1 MPRLLTAG
9 ESHGATLVVIVDG
22 LPAGIPL
29 GVEDVDRELRRRQ
42 AGYGRGQRAAGTID
56 RARLLAG
63 VADGKTTGAPVAI
76 EIANP
81 EPETASQGPIGQVLS
96 GPAPAGP
103 ATSGRRPSDPG
114 RGDRAERPAVPRPGH
129 ADLGLAV
136 KYGTPDFWPGAER
149 ASARETAAR
158 VAGATVAR
166 ALLTRLGVEVGSH
179 VTAIGG
185 VTVTWGQESPAAAAE
200 TRPGAAIVAGI
211 GPADA
216 RDGPGWRAVFAAAET
231 DGLRCADA
239 GTSLRMRAAI
249 DEASARGDTLGG
261 IFEVA
266 ALGCPPGLGGFGQWD
281 RRLDARLA
289 GAVMSVPGV
298 KAVSIGLGFEA
309 AALHGGLAHDP
320 VLPGLGP
327 LGTARPSNL
336 AGGLEGGITNGQPV
350 VVRAAMKPIPSLG
363 SPLPSIDLVSGAP
376 CLAPRVRGD
385 VCAVPAAAVVA
396 EAMVAWELATAVL
409 ERYGGDTLEAVVEA
423 WLRDVAAWR
432 HGPGADR
439 GEVAGRTAGEATT
452 P

>member
-42 AGYGRGQRAAGTID
+42 AGYGRGPRAGGTVD
-56 RARLLAG
+56 RARFLAG
-63 VADGKTTGAPVAI
+63 VAGGKTTGAPVAI

-81 EPETASQGPIGQVLS
+81 EPETASRPV
-96 GPAPAGP
+96 AGP

-211 GPADA
+211 GPAAA

-239 GTSLRMRAAI
+239 GTSLRMRAVI

-261 IFEVA
+261 IFEVV

-298 KAVSIGLGFEA
+298 KAVSIGLGFEV
-309 AALHGGLAHDP
+309 AALHGSLAHDP

-363 SPLPSIDLVSGAP
+363 NPLPSIDLVSGAP
-376 CLAPRVRGD
+376 GLAPRVRGD
-385 VCAVPAAAVVA
+385 VCAVPAVAVVA
-396 EAMVAWELATAVL
+396 EAMVAWELAAAVL
-409 ERYGGDTLEAVVEA
+409 ERYGSDTLEAVVGA
-423 WLRDVAAWR
+423 WRRDAAAWR
-432 HGPGADR
+432 RDA
-439 GEVAGRTAGEATT
+439 EATI

>member
-29 GVEDVDRELRRRQ
+29 GVEDIDRELRRRQ
-42 AGYGRGQRAAGTID
+42 AGYGRGPRATGTID

-63 VADGKTTGAPVAI
+63 VSGGKTTGAPVAI

-81 EPETASQGPIGQVLS
+81 EPETANLRTTQG
-96 GPAPAGP
+96 
-103 ATSGRRPSDPG
+103 
-114 RGDRAERPAVPRPGH
+114 ERPTVPRPGH

-136 KYGTPDFWPGAER
+136 KYGTPDFWSQAER

-185 VTVTWGQESPAAAAE
+185 VVVAE
-200 TRPGAAIVAGI
+200 TRPAAASGARI
-211 GPADA
+211 GSAAA
-216 RDGPGWRAVFAAAET
+216 RDRPGWQAVFAAAET
-231 DGLRCADA
+231 DCLRCADA
-239 GTSLRMRAAI
+239 GTSLRMRAVI

-261 IFEVA
+261 VFEVA
-266 ALGCPPGLGGFGQWD
+266 ALGCPPGLGGWGQWD

-298 KAVSIGLGFEA
+298 KAVLIGAGFEV
-309 AALHGGLAHDP
+309 AALSGRLAHDP
-320 VLPGLGP
+320 VVPGLGP

-363 SPLPSIDLVSGAP
+363 NPLPSVDLVSGEP
-376 CLAPRVRGD
+376 GLAPRVRGD

-396 EAMVAWELATAVL
+396 EAMVAWELAAAVL
-409 ERYGGDTLEAVVEA
+409 ERYGSDTLEAVLEAWRRDAEA
-423 WLRDVAAWR
+423 WLRDTAAWR
-432 HGPGADR
+432 RDA
-439 GEVAGRTAGEATT
+439 EATI

>member
-42 AGYGRGQRAAGTID
+42 AGYGRGPRASGTID

-63 VADGKTTGAPVAI
+63 VAGGKTTGAPVAM

-81 EPETASQGPIGQVLS
+81 EPETASQGTD
-96 GPAPAGP
+96 GP

-185 VTVTWGQESPAAAAE
+185 VAVTRGQESPAAAA
-200 TRPGAAIVAGI
+200 GI
-211 GPADA
+211 GPAA

-239 GTSLRMRAAI
+239 GTSLRMRAVI

-309 AALHGGLAHDP
+309 AALHGSLAHDP

-363 SPLPSIDLVSGAP
+363 NPLPSIDLVSGAP
-376 CLAPRVRGD
+376 GLAPRVRGD
-385 VCAVPAAAVVA
+385 VCAVPAVAVVA
-396 EAMVAWELATAVL
+396 EAMVAWELAAAVL
-409 ERYGGDTLEAVVEA
+409 ERYGGDTLEAVVGA
-423 WLRDVAAWR
+423 WRRDVAAWR
-432 HGPGADR
+432 A
-439 GEVAGRTAGEATT
+439 AGEATI

>member
-29 GVEDVDRELRRRQ
+29 GVEDIDRELRRRQ
-42 AGYGRGQRAAGTID
+42 AGYGRGPRATGTID

-63 VADGKTTGAPVAI
+63 VAGGKTTGAPVAI

-81 EPETASQGPIGQVLS
+81 EPDPRPANLRTTQG
-96 GPAPAGP
+96 
-103 ATSGRRPSDPG
+103 
-114 RGDRAERPAVPRPGH
+114 ERPANLRITQGERSPVPRPGH

-136 KYGTPDFWPGAER
+136 KYGTPDFWSQAER

-185 VTVTWGQESPAAAAE
+185 VVVAE

-211 GPADA
+211 GPAAA
-216 RDGPGWRAVFAAAET
+216 RDRPGWRAVFAAAET
-231 DGLRCADA
+231 DCLRCADT
-239 GTSLRMRAAI
+239 GTSLRMRAVI

-261 IFEVA
+261 VFEVA

-298 KAVSIGLGFEA
+298 KAVSIGAGFEA
-309 AALHGGLAHDP
+309 AALSGRLAHDP
-320 VLPGLGP
+320 VVPGSGP
-327 LGTARPSNL
+327 FGTARPSNL

-350 VVRAAMKPIPSLG
+350 VVRAAMKAIPSLG
-363 SPLPSIDLVSGAP
+363 DPLPSVDLVSGEP

-396 EAMVAWELATAVL
+396 EAMVAWELAAAVL
-409 ERYGGDTLEAVVEA
+409 ERYGSDTLEAILEAWRRDAEA
-423 WLRDVAAWR
+423 WLRDAAAWQR
-432 HGPGADR
+432 DA
-439 GEVAGRTAGEATT
+439 EATT

>member
-42 AGYGRGQRAAGTID
+42 AGYGRGPRAAGTID

-63 VADGKTTGAPVAI
+63 VAGGKTTGAPVAI

-81 EPETASQGPIGQVLS
+81 EPETASRGPIGQVLS
-96 GPAPAGP
+96 GPAPAGT
-103 ATSGRRPSDPG
+103 ATSGRRFSDPG
-114 RGDRAERPAVPRPGH
+114 RVDEGERPAVPRPGH

-185 VTVTWGQESPAAAAE
+185 VT
-200 TRPGAAIVAGI
+200 AIVAGI
-211 GPADA
+211 EPSAT

-239 GTSLRMRAAI
+239 GTSLRMRAVI

-298 KAVSIGLGFEA
+298 KAVSIGLGFEV
-309 AALHGGLAHDP
+309 AALHGSLADDP

-336 AGGLEGGITNGQPV
+336 AGGLEGGITNGQSL

-363 SPLPSIDLVSGAP
+363 NPLPSIDLVSGTP

-396 EAMVAWELATAVL
+396 EAMVAWELAAAVL
-409 ERYGGDTLEAVVEA
+409 ERYGGDTLEAVVGA
-423 WLRDVAAWR
+423 WRRDVAAWR
-432 HGPGADR
+432 HGPGAGR
-439 GEVAGRTAGEATT
+439 GETTGRAAGEATI

>member
-42 AGYGRGQRAAGTID
+42 AGYGRGPRATGTID
-56 RARLLAG
+56 RAKLLAG
-63 VADGKTTGAPVAI
+63 VAGGQTTGAPVAI

-81 EPETASQGPIGQVLS
+81 EPETAGS
-96 GPAPAGP
+96 GSAGP
-103 ATSGRRPSDPG
+103 TTSGRRPNDP
-114 RGDRAERPAVPRPGH
+114 RRASQGERPAVPRPGH
-129 ADLGLAV
+129 ADLGIAV
-136 KYGTPDFWPGAER
+136 KFGTPDFWSQAER

-179 VTAIGG
+179 VTAVGG
-185 VTVTWGQESPAAAAE
+185 VAVTRGQESPAAAG
-200 TRPGAAIVAGI
+200 TRPAAAILAGI
-211 GPADA
+211 GPAAA
-216 RDGPGWRAVFAAAET
+216 RDRPGWRAVFAAAEA
-231 DGLRCADA
+231 DGLRCADS
-239 GTSLRMRAAI
+239 GTSLRMRAVI

-261 IFEVA
+261 VFEVA
-266 ALGCPPGLGGFGQWD
+266 ALGCAPGLGGFGQWD

-298 KAVSIGLGFEA
+298 KAVSIGAGFEA
-309 AALHGGLAHDP
+309 AALSGRLAHDP
-320 VLPGLGP
+320 VVPGLGP

-363 SPLPSIDLVSGAP
+363 NPLPSIDLVSGEP

-396 EAMVAWELATAVL
+396 EAMVAWELAVAVL
-409 ERYGGDTLEAVVEA
+409 ERYGSDTLEAILEA
-423 WLRDVAAWR
+423 WRRDAAAWR
-432 HGPGADR
+432 RDA
-439 GEVAGRTAGEATT
+439 EATV

>member
-42 AGYGRGQRAAGTID
+42 AGYGRGPRATGTID

-63 VADGKTTGAPVAI
+63 VAGGRTTGAPVAI

-81 EPETASQGPIGQVLS
+81 EPDPRPASQG
-96 GPAPAGP
+96 
-103 ATSGRRPSDPG
+103 
-114 RGDRAERPAVPRPGH
+114 ERPAVPRPGH

-136 KYGTPDFWPGAER
+136 KYGTPGFWSQAER

-185 VTVTWGQESPAAAAE
+185 VAAAA
-200 TRPGAAIVAGI
+200 
-211 GPADA
+211 
-216 RDGPGWRAVFAAAET
+216 RDRPGWRAVFATAEA
-231 DGLRCADA
+231 DCLRCADT
-239 GTSLRMRAAI
+239 GTSLRMRAVI

-261 IFEVA
+261 VFEVA

-298 KAVSIGLGFEA
+298 KAVSIGAGFEA
-309 AALHGGLAHDP
+309 AALSGRLAHDP
-320 VLPGLGP
+320 VVPGLGP

-363 SPLPSIDLVSGAP
+363 NPLPSIDLVSGEP

-396 EAMVAWELATAVL
+396 EAMVAWELAVAVL
-409 ERYGGDTLEAVVEA
+409 ERYGSDTLEAVLQA
-423 WLRDVAAWR
+423 CLRDTAAWR
-432 HGPGADR
+432 RDA
-439 GEVAGRTAGEATT
+439 EATL

>member
-29 GVEDVDRELRRRQ
+29 GVKDIDRELRRRQ
-42 AGYGRGQRAAGTID
+42 AGYGRGPRATGTID

-63 VADGKTTGAPVAI
+63 VAGGQTTGAPVAI
-76 EIANP
+76 ELANP
-81 EPETASQGPIGQVLS
+81 EPDLRPANLRSTQG
-96 GPAPAGP
+96 
-103 ATSGRRPSDPG
+103 
-114 RGDRAERPAVPRPGH
+114 ERPAVPRPGH

-136 KYGTPDFWPGAER
+136 KYGTPDFWSQAER

-166 ALLTRLGVEVGSH
+166 ALLTQLGVAVGSH

-185 VTVTWGQESPAAAAE
+185 VVVAE
-200 TRPGAAIVAGI
+200 TRPGAASGAGI
-211 GPADA
+211 GPAAA
-216 RDGPGWRAVFAAAET
+216 RDRPGWQAVFAAAET
-231 DGLRCADA
+231 DCLRCADP
-239 GTSLRMRAAI
+239 GTSLRMRSVI

-261 IFEVA
+261 VFEVA

-298 KAVSIGLGFEA
+298 KAVSIGVGFEA
-309 AALHGGLAHDP
+309 AALSGRLAHDP
-320 VLPGLGP
+320 VVPGSGP
-327 LGTARPSNL
+327 FRTARPSNL

-363 SPLPSIDLVSGAP
+363 NPLPSVDLVSGEP

-396 EAMVAWELATAVL
+396 EAMVAWELAAAVL
-409 ERYGGDTLEAVVEA
+409 ERYGSDTLEAVLEA
-423 WLRDVAAWR
+423 WQRDTAAWR
-432 HGPGADR
+432 RDA
-439 GEVAGRTAGEATT
+439 EASI

>member
-1 MPRLLTAG
+1 MMPRLLTAG

-42 AGYGRGQRAAGTID
+42 AGYGRGPRATGTID

-63 VADGKTTGAPVAI
+63 VAGGQTTGAPVAI

-81 EPETASQGPIGQVLS
+81 EPETASQGER
-96 GPAPAGP
+96 PANLRSTQG
-103 ATSGRRPSDPG
+103 
-114 RGDRAERPAVPRPGH
+114 ERPAVPRPGH
-129 ADLGLAV
+129 ADLGIAV
-136 KYGTPDFWPGAER
+136 KYGTPDFWSQAER

-166 ALLTRLGVEVGSH
+166 ALMTRLGVEVGSH

-185 VTVTWGQESPAAAAE
+185 V
-200 TRPGAAIVAGI
+200 AAIVAGI
-211 GPADA
+211 GPAAA
-216 RDGPGWRAVFAAAET
+216 RDRPGWQAVFAAAEN
-231 DGLRCADA
+231 DCLRCADP
-239 GTSLRMRAAI
+239 GTSLRMRAVI

-261 IFEVA
+261 VFEVA

-298 KAVSIGLGFEA
+298 KAVSIGAGFEA
-309 AALHGGLAHDP
+309 AGLSGRLAHDP
-320 VLPGLGP
+320 VVPGSGP

-363 SPLPSIDLVSGAP
+363 DPLPSVDLVSGEP
-376 CLAPRVRGD
+376 CLAPGVRGD
-385 VCAVPAAAVVA
+385 VCAVPASAVVA
-396 EAMVAWELATAVL
+396 EAMVAWELAAAVL
-409 ERYGGDTLEAVVEA
+409 ERYGSDTLEAVLEA
-423 WLRDVAAWR
+423 WQRDTAAWR
-432 HGPGADR
+432 RDA
-439 GEVAGRTAGEATT
+439 EATI